1 MIFLLPFNIISII
14 FILIFFNVIFLT
26 QENLNKSKNIINN
39 QLDVFDKKFQIDR
52 DKILTLVIQEK
63 KLLAEKKL
71 SEQNSLKEKK
81 IVKKELNK
89 NLGKVIIESL
99 PPNIQQYFVQY
110 GVYKTKKNLIE
121 LEKLIENKLK
131 PKFKNI
137 NLLIIQDK
145 KNGLYRLVL
154 PTNKISFANDV
165 CKYSKSLKFECYV
178 KK

>member
-39 QLDVFDKKFQIDR
+39 QLDVFDKKFKIDR

-81 IVKKELNK
+81 N
-89 NLGKVIIESL
+89 
-99 PPNIQQYFVQY
+99 
-110 GVYKTKKNLIE
+110 
-121 LEKLIENKLK
+121 
-131 PKFKNI
+131 
-137 NLLIIQDK
+137 
-145 KNGLYRLVL
+145 
-154 PTNKISFANDV
+154 
-165 CKYSKSLKFECYV
+165 C
-178 KK
+178 

>member
-1 MIFLLPFNIISII
+1 MIFLLPFKVISII

-39 QLDVFDKKFQIDR
+39 QLEVFDKKFKTDR
-52 DKILTLVIQEK
+52 DKILTMVIQEK
-63 KLLAEKKL
+63 KSIAEKKL
-71 SEQNSLKEKK
+71 SEQNSLKEKT
-81 IVKKELNK
+81 IVKKKLNK
-89 NLGKVIIESL
+89 NLGKVMIESL
-99 PPNIQQYFVQY
+99 PPNFQQYFVQY

-121 LEKLIENKLK
+121 LERLIENKLK
-131 PKFKNI
+131 SKFKNI

-165 CKYSKSLKFECYV
+165 CKYSKSQKFECYV

>member
-63 KLLAEKKL
+63 KSLAEKKL

-154 PTNKISFANDV
+154 PTNNISFANDV

-178 KK
+178 I